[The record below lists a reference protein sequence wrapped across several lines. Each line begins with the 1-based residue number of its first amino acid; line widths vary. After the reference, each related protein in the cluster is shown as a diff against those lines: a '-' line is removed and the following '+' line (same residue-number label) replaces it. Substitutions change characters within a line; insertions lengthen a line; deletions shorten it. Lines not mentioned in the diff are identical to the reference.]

1 MSTRFQADDLNII
14 GNLVLVRLL
23 GMNGLAIAS
32 VGSACFTCGYLVKK
46 IRTEVNGIFGS
57 SFVLEFSKVF
67 ISGIIMAS
75 TLFGIKLFLNYFQYS
90 FIIRLLLL
98 VVLCGVGIV
107 EYFVLLNVLKS
118 STAKDTMKWIIGKV
132 RR

>member
-1 MSTRFQADDLNII
+1 
-14 GNLVLVRLL
+14 
-23 GMNGLAIAS
+23 
-32 VGSACFTCGYLVKK
+32 
-46 IRTEVNGIFGS
+46 
-57 SFVLEFSKVF
+57 
-67 ISGIIMAS
+67 MAG